1 MDIRVLRYFLTVARE
16 ESFSKAAEVLYL
28 SQPTLSRQI
37 REMEEE
43 LGVQL
48 LIRTNRNVQLT
59 PEGQRLR
66 RRAQE
71 IVDLMDKT
79 QDEFQHL
86 DDEVSGQITIGA
98 GETQIM
104 REIAKVAIPLQREHP
119 GIRFNLYS
127 ANADDVAEKL
137 DKGLLDFGLMFE
149 PYDLHRYE
157 TLLLPFS
164 DTIGFLMRTDHP
176 LAQKDSVRMEDVERK
191 PFMELPSDSLA
202 GFKHHHGPPNGIKP
216 ENIAAVYLRRA
227 AKANIPPVSADNL
240 RGKVD
245 RGPYLGIWNFI
256 LGKPKISAHHIT
268 CQEVSSLHM
277 TPAICLT
284 QNSDCR
290 AGRIGSKRFRLIV
303 WSGTQAQPASLYC
316 SIGRGEGGT
325 LRGKGTE
332 HNDQKKQSKPFSF
345 HDMRLKPA
353 AASFRTEK
361 QNKQRMKSIHL
372 IFSIL
377 SRQSRNVKGCM
388 KKE

>member
-176 LAQKDSVRMEDVERK
+176 LAQKDSVRMEDVEGV
-191 PFMELPSDSLA
+191 PLLISAQGQSMNGNIPLVIA
-202 GFKHHHGPPNGIKP
+202 GFDTSRLNVVCRY
-216 ENIAAVYLRRA
+216 NLLFNAAVMVEQGMGVALCLDHL
-227 AKANIPPVSADNL
+227 ADN
-240 RGKVD
+240 
-245 RGPYLGIWNFI
+245 
-256 LGKPKISAHHIT
+256 
-268 CQEVSSLHM
+268 
-277 TPAICLT
+277 
-284 QNSDCR
+284 
-290 AGRIGSKRFRLIV
+290 
-303 WSGTQAQPASLYC
+303 
-316 SIGRGEGGT
+316 
-325 LRGKGTE
+325 TE
-332 HNDQKKQSKPFSF
+332 HTG
-345 HDMRLKPA
+345 L
-353 AASFRTEK
+353 
-361 QNKQRMKSIHL
+361 
-372 IFSIL
+372 
-377 SRQSRNVKGCM
+377 
-388 KKE
+388 

>member
-1 MDIRVLRYFLTVARE
+1 MDIRVLRYYLTVARE

-127 ANADDVAEKL
+127 TN
-137 DKGLLDFGLMFE
+137 
-149 PYDLHRYE
+149 
-157 TLLLPFS
+157 
-164 DTIGFLMRTDHP
+164 
-176 LAQKDSVRMEDVERK
+176 
-191 PFMELPSDSLA
+191 
-202 GFKHHHGPPNGIKP
+202 
-216 ENIAAVYLRRA
+216 AAVPFIPYPAGTAVQLCGMA
-227 AKANIPPVSADNL
+227 GTIAEADALDPAIEGDVLANPIHHLVNPVSL
-240 RGKVD
+240 CPR
-245 RGPYLGIWNFI
+245 
-256 LGKPKISAHHIT
+256 
-268 CQEVSSLHM
+268 
-277 TPAICLT
+277 
-284 QNSDCR
+284 
-290 AGRIGSKRFRLIV
+290 
-303 WSGTQAQPASLYC
+303 
-316 SIGRGEGGT
+316 
-325 LRGKGTE
+325 
-332 HNDQKKQSKPFSF
+332 
-345 HDMRLKPA
+345 
-353 AASFRTEK
+353 
-361 QNKQRMKSIHL
+361 
-372 IFSIL
+372 
-377 SRQSRNVKGCM
+377 
-388 KKE
+388 

>member
-149 PYDLHRYE
+149 PFDMGRYD

-164 DTIGFLMRTDHP
+164 DTIGFLMQENHP
-176 LAQKDSVRMEDVERK
+176 LAGKESIRMEDAEGFPMIMPRQGQ
-191 PFMELPSDSLA
+191 FLSSSASLM
-202 GFKHHHGPPNGIKP
+202 NVSYDISRL
-216 ENIAAVYLRRA
+216 NIVCYYNLLFNAAVMVEQGMGIAFCLDHL
-227 AKANIPPVSADNL
+227 AD
-240 RGKVD
+240 
-245 RGPYLGIWNFI
+245 
-256 LGKPKISAHHIT
+256 T
-268 CQEVSSLHM
+268 
-277 TPAICLT
+277 
-284 QNSDCR
+284 
-290 AGRIGSKRFRLIV
+290 
-303 WSGTQAQPASLYC
+303 
-316 SIGRGEGGT
+316 
-325 LRGKGTE
+325 TE
-332 HNDQKKQSKPFSF
+332 HTGLTFRPLYPPLSNRLRLAWKKNQVFS
-345 HDMRLKPA
+345 PA
-353 AASFRTEK
+353 AELFLKRIKQQFEAKSPDSHQNGSEK
-361 QNKQRMKSIHL
+361 
-372 IFSIL
+372 
-377 SRQSRNVKGCM
+377 
-388 KKE
+388 

>member
-176 LAQKDSVRMEDVERK
+176 LAQKDSVRMEDVEGVPLLISAQGQSMSRNI
-191 PFMELPSDSLA
+191 PLVIA
-202 GFKHHHGPPNGIKP
+202 GFDTSRLNVVCRY
-216 ENIAAVYLRRA
+216 NLLFNAAVMVEQGMGVALCLDHLADTTEHTGLTFRPLFPPTVNRLRLA
-227 AKANIPPVSADNL
+227 WKKYQI
-240 RGKVD
+240 
-245 RGPYLGIWNFI
+245 F
-256 LGKPKISAHHIT
+256 
-268 CQEVSSLHM
+268 
-277 TPAICLT
+277 TPAAEL
-284 QNSDCR
+284 
-290 AGRIGSKRFRLIV
+290 F
-303 WSGTQAQPASLYC
+303 
-316 SIGRGEGGT
+316 
-325 LRGKGTE
+325 
-332 HNDQKKQSKPFSF
+332 
-345 HDMRLKPA
+345 LK
-353 AASFRTEK
+353 
-361 QNKQRMKSIHL
+361 RMKQQFQGL
-372 IFSIL
+372 A
-377 SRQSRNVKGCM
+377 
-388 KKE
+388 